1 MLAITAIE
9 RNPKNFFA
17 HAPTRPSCPFYGF
30 VRMAGILVD
39 CHGNGCGIAGGHR
52 PCAMEM
58 ENDTPEWKDCGRF
71 NNEEGHG
78 FIEKMLDTCKIFPEE
93 LKPRD
98 SSAWEGVSLRG
109 WCQLIM
115 RE

>member
-1 MLAITAIE
+1 M
-9 RNPKNFFA
+9 
-17 HAPTRPSCPFYGF
+17 
-30 VRMAGILVD
+30 D

-58 ENDTPEWKDCGRF
+58 AHEVPNWNECKHF
-71 NNEEGHG
+71 NNDGSRG
-78 FIEKMLDTCKIFPEE
+78 FIKKALDTCKIFPEE

-98 SSAWEGVSLRG
+98 SVTWEGVSLRE
-109 WCQLIM
+109 WYQLIM